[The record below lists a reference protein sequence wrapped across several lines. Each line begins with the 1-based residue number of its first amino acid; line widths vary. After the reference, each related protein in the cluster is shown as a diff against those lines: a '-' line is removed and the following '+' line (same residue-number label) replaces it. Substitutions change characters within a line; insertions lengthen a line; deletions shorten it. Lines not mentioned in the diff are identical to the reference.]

1 MNKRMI
7 EAMAQERG
15 WVVKYATDG
24 TPSFFYPIY
33 KCTSKSLDAS
43 LPDRTHPAF
52 IVNGQE
58 IDRLLIG
65 IYKGSLQNGAIHSL
79 PMQIPH
85 FDPGHDELRNLCLS
99 AGAGFTVK
107 TVAVSGLLLLM
118 ARKYGWIP
126 KGNNWYGVDYR
137 DGTPWELDISLS
149 SGTKRVFRG
158 WEYTCNAAHTTSLEN
173 QPHLR
178 PDLWTKGKFLGG
190 IPIPRYLNDLYP
202 SGLNTVTGSGPASWS
217 LDGTPNGIV
226 DLNGNCMDQ
235 DYGYRIV
242 SGELQVIA
250 NNDAMHPDTDISAT
264 SAAWKAILPNN
275 SNNTHTLVAPGTA
288 GTLKWDIPSTVPVL
302 AKTIT
307 NRPGYK
313 SQAFAS
319 LTKSADLPHVPAL
332 LQELGLFPIPG
343 DTTQGRVYYDN
354 AEGVEYIPRRGGGY
368 GSASTAGLGCVYCSY
383 SRGTGSSYFVVRSAF
398 LENL

>member
-1 MNKRMI
+1 MNKAMI

-15 WVVKYATDG
+15 WVVKYALDG

-33 KCTSKSLDAS
+33 KCTSKSLDPS

-65 IYKGSLQNGAIHSL
+65 VYKGSFGNNAVHSL
-79 PMQIPH
+79 PMRIPH
-85 FDPGHDELRNLCLS
+85 LDPGHDEFKSLCIA
-99 AGAGFTVK
+99 AGPGFTVK

-118 ARKYGWIP
+118 AKKYGWDP
-126 KGNNWYGVDYR
+126 KGNTWFGVDSR
-137 DGTPWELDISLS
+137 DATPWELDKVLT
-149 SGTKRVFRG
+149 SGSKRAFRG
-158 WEYTCNAAHTTSLEN
+158 WEYTCNAGHTTSLAN

-178 PDLWTKGKFLGG
+178 PDLWQRGKFIGG
-190 IPIPRYLNDLYP
+190 IPIPRYLTDQYP

-217 LDGTPNGIV
+217 LDGTVNGIV
-226 DLNGNCMDQ
+226 DLVGNMMDQ
-235 DYGYRIV
+235 DYGYRVV
-242 SGELQVIA
+242 SGELQVIE
-250 NNDAMHPDTDISAT
+250 NNNAMHPDTDTSAT
-264 SAAWKAILPNN
+264 SLAWKAILPHAA
-275 SNNTHTLVAPGTA
+275 NNTHTLVAPGTP

-313 SQAFAS
+313 NVAFNA
-319 LTKSADLPHVPAL
+319 LTKAADLPYVPAL
-332 LQELGLFPIPG
+332 LQELGLYPVAG
-343 DTTQGRVYYDN
+343 DTSRGRVYYDN
-354 AEGVEYIPRRGGGY
+354 AEGIEYIPRRGGNY
-368 GSASTAGLGCVYCSY
+368 YSTSNAGLGFVSCIN
-383 SRGTGSSYFVVRSAF
+383 SRGGGGSSFGVRSAF